1 MWFHT
6 QLEKKNWMV
15 SNAREDSIGMTN
27 NRPVIVLHK
36 RIANLT
42 KMLYLSP
49 KGQARPK
56 GQTSLK
62 GQTEGTQRVLFYKLI
77 HGATQKRTKIL
88 KMKVQTLKIMM
99 PCWKSYLEIQELLM
113 TLAPKTLVMPQ
124 TTNLMKASLKDLN
137 TSKTRVKTICK

>member
-1 MWFHT
+1 MRFHN
-6 QLEKKNWMV
+6 QLEQKKLMV
-15 SNAREDSIGMTN
+15 SNAREDSIGMMN

-42 KMLYLSP
+42 KMWYLSP

-62 GQTEGTQRVLFYKLI
+62 GQTEGTQRVLFCKLI
-77 HGATQKRTKIL
+77 DGAIQKKTKIL

-99 PCWKSYLEIQELLM
+99 PC
-113 TLAPKTLVMPQ
+113 
-124 TTNLMKASLKDLN
+124 
-137 TSKTRVKTICK
+137 

>member
-1 MWFHT
+1 
-6 QLEKKNWMV
+6 MV

-56 GQTSLK
+56 GQT
-62 GQTEGTQRVLFYKLI
+62 EGTERVLFYKLI
-77 HGATQKRTKIL
+77 NGAIQKRTKIL
-88 KMKVQTLKIMM
+88 KMKVQTLKIMI
-99 PCWKSYLEIQELLM
+99 PC
-113 TLAPKTLVMPQ
+113 
-124 TTNLMKASLKDLN
+124 
-137 TSKTRVKTICK
+137 

>member
-1 MWFHT
+1 
-6 QLEKKNWMV
+6 MV

-36 RIANLT
+36 QIANLT

-62 GQTEGTQRVLFYKLI
+62 GQTEETQRVLFYKLI
-77 HGATQKRTKIL
+77 NGAIIQKGTKIL
-88 KMKVQTLKIMM
+88 KMKVQTLKIMI
-99 PCWKSYLEIQELLM
+99 PC
-113 TLAPKTLVMPQ
+113 
-124 TTNLMKASLKDLN
+124 
-137 TSKTRVKTICK
+137 